1 MRYSGIGMARALYVV
16 IFSRDKWWVD
26 FEGRAHGPFDTREL
40 AAAEAKE
47 LAQFAAHS
55 GKSSEV
61 LVPDDTG
68 RHRVVWE
75 SATEYP
81 SHAGFRAAE

>member
-1 MRYSGIGMARALYVV
+1 MARALFVV
-16 IFSRDKWWVD
+16 IFSRDRWWVD
-26 FEGRAHGPFDTREL
+26 IEGKAHGPFTTRDL
-40 AAAEAKE
+40 AAAEAKQ

-55 GKSSEV
+55 GRSSEV

-75 SATEYP
+75 SAIEFPTHQ
-81 SHAGFRAAE
+81 SFWAAE

>member
-1 MRYSGIGMARALYVV
+1 MARALYVV
-16 IFSRDKWWVD
+16 IFSRDSWWVD
-26 FEGRAHGPFDTREL
+26 FEGKAHGPYATRDS
-40 AAAEAKE
+40 AAAEARQ

-61 LVPDDTG
+61 LVPDDSG

-75 SATEYP
+75 SAIEYP

>member
-1 MRYSGIGMARALYVV
+1 MARALYVV
-16 IFSRDKWWVD
+16 IFSRDSWWVD
-26 FEGRAHGPFDTREL
+26 FEGKAHGPFETREL
-40 AAAEAKE
+40 AAAEAKQ

-61 LVPDDTG
+61 LVPDDSG